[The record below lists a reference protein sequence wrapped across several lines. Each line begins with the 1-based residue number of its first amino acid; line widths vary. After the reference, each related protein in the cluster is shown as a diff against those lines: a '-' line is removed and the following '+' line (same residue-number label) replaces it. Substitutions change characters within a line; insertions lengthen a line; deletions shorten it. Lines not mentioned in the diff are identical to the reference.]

1 MKSNANKCHLFVS
14 SCKDIAMEIGDFK
27 IENCTCE
34 KLLGVHFDGRLTFH
48 YHILELWKK
57 RVKKFI
63 H

>member
-48 YHILELWKK
+48 YHILEL
-57 RVKKFI
+57 
-63 H
+63 